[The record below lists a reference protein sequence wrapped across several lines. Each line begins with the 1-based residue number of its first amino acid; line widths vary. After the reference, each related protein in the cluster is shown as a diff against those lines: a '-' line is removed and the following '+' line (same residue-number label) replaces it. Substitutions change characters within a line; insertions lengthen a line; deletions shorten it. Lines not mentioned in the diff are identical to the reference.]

1 MIVPFVFVIM
11 RIIILLRMYYYY
23 YYQLIPHLLLSSFTA
38 QALQETSVYNFSFC
52 ILDEMYILIKY
63 PKYGIF

>member
-1 MIVPFVFVIM
+1 M
-11 RIIILLRMYYYY
+11 RTIILLRTYYYYY
-23 YYQLIPHLLLSSFTA
+23 YYQLISYLLLSLFTA

-52 ILDEMYILIKY
+52 ILDKMYILIKY